1 MLLNEKKIKNP
12 HCWYIK
18 RAHSTISIEVNKWV
32 QNEEDIYDGN
42 LAYSCATED
51 YLNKRNLD
59 KISTYSM
66 SKIFVYKGLLAN

>member
-1 MLLNEKKIKNP
+1 
-12 HCWYIK
+12 
-18 RAHSTISIEVNKWV
+18 VNKWV

-42 LAYSCATED
+42 LAYSCAKED
-51 YLNKRNLD
+51 YLNKINLD